1 MVVSLRI
8 QNRWI
13 IFTIFTIISFI
24 VVMSLTIYKNEKTV
38 DLTDIKINNLQLDED
53 FNNEG
58 YRINKHIKLDRYK
71 FYNDEHH
78 KNLTVKVKNKPNKV
92 KGIILVKDSD
102 VTTNFEVKIGDH
114 INKAINYLGNE
125 YRKDKVGKGYDALVY
140 IDKEHHMKL
149 SILYKDNI
157 IKRIEF
163 FSR

>member
-38 DLTDIKINNLQLDED
+38 DLTDIKINDVQLDED

-58 YRINKHIKLDRYK
+58 YIINKHIKLDRYK
-71 FYNDEHH
+71 FYNDENH
-78 KNLTVKVKNKPNKV
+78 KNLTVKVKNKHNTV

-102 VTTNFEVKIGDH
+102 INTNFDVKIGDY

-163 FSR
+163 FNR